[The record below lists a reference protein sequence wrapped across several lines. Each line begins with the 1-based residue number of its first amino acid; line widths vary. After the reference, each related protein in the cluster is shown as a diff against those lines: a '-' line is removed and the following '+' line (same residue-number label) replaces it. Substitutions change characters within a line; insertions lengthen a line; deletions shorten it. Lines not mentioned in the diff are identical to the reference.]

1 LDYFKI
7 RNFEKFQHYKNDR
20 PMRWIKVYRDLLGTY
35 EFRVLPD
42 SAKAHLLGLFLLQ
55 SENPGKGVLN
65 NAQWLRE
72 RLAADSEIDL
82 SVLDAWITPC
92 SREGLEQLYSNS
104 RENSIHSRVEKSR
117 EEKRTYTARRA
128 RRPAKRN
135 PLDQSL
141 TDLIDYFKN
150 HDARKS
156 RYVPKWDRDKKLLR
170 PYVLEK
176 GHSRVR
182 EMLDAFI
189 LREKWEY
196 AGDDFARN
204 FILNQPL
211 SIQGFV
217 ACSDRLDNVLDW
229 DTEEKPYGE
238 GNQKKDDEAG
248 PTLL

>member
-1 LDYFKI
+1 
-7 RNFEKFQHYKNDR
+7 
-20 PMRWIKVYRDLLGTY
+20 M
-35 EFRVLPD
+35 
-42 SAKAHLLGLFLLQ
+42 LFLAAAMNKNRLPNSPAILKQLIKATTDIDLQALKNAGVIEFIRGRKPASKTLAECYWQ
-55 SENPGKGVLN
+55 SET
-65 NAQWLRE
+65 E
-72 RLAADSEIDL
+72 
-82 SVLDAWITPC
+82 
-92 SREGLEQLYSNS
+92 LET
-104 RENSIHSRVEKSR
+104 ETETEKS
-117 EEKRTYTARRA
+117 TYTAPTARRA